1 SSDLDVRWLTI
12 CIHELNLVLDSVNG
26 FGRSP
31 GRPSAHEEWIGVP
44 AMPRR
49 PTVNVKKITRKA
61 VKSYGYVRPNPGVRA
76 IAAINGRGS
85 YRSAR
90 SEMSGL
96 TPAKRRA
103 RAKSAVRNATGSS
116 SMPRRKIHRNASY
129 RRPRVYAKRPSV
141 SFTVPKARGRGKRRI
156 AFRAPKGFQKGETV
170 TIMAKNRRRR
180 RPRTASGR
188 FRKLAANRRRK
199 TTTAKR
205 RPVRRRKARRVVR
218 NARRVVRKRKS
229 PVRRRRVVRN
239 RRRKSPVRR
248 RRVVRNRRRK
258 SPVRSRTGRR
268 QVVRTRRRPVR
279 RRKIT
284 RRAASR
290 RAHIRRSRRRRRSGI
305 SRSFRR
311 NPSGV
316 IMQWVKTGGFIAAG
330 VISHKFF
337 AGF

>member
-1 SSDLDVRWLTI
+1 
-12 CIHELNLVLDSVNG
+12 
-26 FGRSP
+26 
-31 GRPSAHEEWIGVP
+31 
-44 AMPRR
+44 MPRR
-49 PTVNVKKITRKA
+49 PTVNVKKINRKA

-103 RAKSAVRNATGSS
+103 RAKSAGRNATGSS

-180 RPRTASGR
+180 VTRRRKTSVAARRRPRTASGR

-248 RRVVRNRRRK
+248 RGVVRNRRRK
-258 SPVRSRTGRR
+258 SPVRRR
-268 QVVRTRRRPVR
+268 PVRRRVVRNRRRPVR
-279 RRKIT
+279 RRKTT

-290 RAHIRRSRRRRRSGI
+290 RAPIRRNR
-305 SRSFRR
+305 
-311 NPSGV
+311 
-316 IMQWVKTGGFIAAG
+316 
-330 VISHKFF
+330 
-337 AGF
+337 

>member
-1 SSDLDVRWLTI
+1 
-12 CIHELNLVLDSVNG
+12 
-26 FGRSP
+26 
-31 GRPSAHEEWIGVP
+31 
-44 AMPRR
+44 
-49 PTVNVKKITRKA
+49 
-61 VKSYGYVRPNPGVRA
+61 
-76 IAAINGRGS
+76 
-85 YRSAR
+85 
-90 SEMSGL
+90 MSGL

-229 PVRRRRVVRN
+229 PVRRRRVEIGRASCRESVQRT
-239 RRRKSPVRR
+239 
-248 RRVVRNRRRK
+248 VVAVSWK
-258 SPVRSRTGRR
+258 ET
-268 QVVRTRRRPVR
+268 
-279 RRKIT
+279 
-284 RRAASR
+284 
-290 RAHIRRSRRRRRSGI
+290 
-305 SRSFRR
+305 
-311 NPSGV
+311 
-316 IMQWVKTGGFIAAG
+316 
-330 VISHKFF
+330 
-337 AGF
+337 